1 MFQGRES
8 GVLEHGESDIN
19 GTDISQ
25 MAFCNRE
32 TGRRCV
38 RSLKVIVPSK
48 PEICRYHGMPGGCVR
63 GEKCFY
69 AHSIEDL
76 QRRPRNLSPLMSLPN
91 NNQMSQ
97 EDFKKKVFVG
107 GLSPSIESEY
117 LRELFEAKFGPVV
130 DAVVISSHSGDQV
143 QSRGFGFVTFQHEES
158 VSLAVKTHY
167 VSLCGKKVEI
177 KGAVPRSGLSQ
188 LDIAKR
194 SPTMA
199 RESTA
204 VVADRSGDDQG
215 SPLLHFH
222 AESEL
227 EGQWTKRLNK
237 ETVEPAF
244 PGGPSSSMTASNTSP
259 SATPHWV
266 LLLKHWLP
274 TFLKEVYK
282 RLKEGEW
289 YPLSSLKGDFRATC
303 GLELDHSGIGYPK
316 LNDFIKCHPQLC
328 IIKVVPVGLGPATH
342 MVLLPVSGR
351 ATFTIPHQ
359 MEADHVSS
367 PVPVA
372 SSMTKSHCYADSI
385 SPGIL
390 NGGTRNLQSPVSS
403 FMANMEDY
411 EHFDGF
417 QCVGSSEGT
426 MDPITSQQLAENN
439 FHGDF
444 KLHAIKT
451 PVFPSQRG
459 KRAESQDLLPQ
470 GSSALN
476 EAFANARADMEELK
490 YDITNDSRVQSQ
502 IMMNNFSEE
511 PKTPLNQ
518 VSLTP
523 FSTLENQP
531 KSFPTHEMSSASSS
545 YDIWGQSFPNL
556 MISNNEEK
564 TVPPTEIHKHQKS
577 AQGFGYTSGGCKS
590 QWKNMDT
597 PVSVLNP
604 LSNDEDDNQFIPNC
618 MFCFHQESLWVS
630 MPCKDYVICSS
641 CTDSLYKSK
650 GNTLPSMCSVCYCEV
665 DRWEAVLY

>member
-32 TGRRCV
+32 TGRRC
-38 RSLKVIVPSK
+38 
-48 PEICRYHGMPGGCVR
+48 
-63 GEKCFY
+63 
-69 AHSIEDL
+69 
-76 QRRPRNLSPLMSLPN
+76 
-91 NNQMSQ
+91 QMSQ

-518 VSLTP
+518 
-523 FSTLENQP
+523 
-531 KSFPTHEMSSASSS
+531 
-545 YDIWGQSFPNL
+545 SFPNL

-597 PVSVLNP
+597 P
-604 LSNDEDDNQFIPNC
+604 
-618 MFCFHQESLWVS
+618 ESLWVS

>member
-1 MFQGRES
+1 MTR
-8 GVLEHGESDIN
+8 
-19 GTDISQ
+19 SQ
-25 MAFCNRE
+25 CIPILNLTRMAFCNRE

-289 YPLSSLKGDFRATC
+289 YPLSSLK
-303 GLELDHSGIGYPK
+303 
-316 LNDFIKCHPQLC
+316 
-328 IIKVVPVGLGPATH
+328 
-342 MVLLPVSGR
+342 
-351 ATFTIPHQ
+351 
-359 MEADHVSS
+359 
-367 PVPVA
+367 
-372 SSMTKSHCYADSI
+372 DSI